1 MNSNLAKIKN
11 CSHKI
16 VKEKLTIKSRAY
28 FYCYK
33 CGKLIIVKDL
43 KIYESLNKGKFEF
56 NPIKMINQ
64 MILKQKKEIKI
75 IKDKFNNNNNMD
87 IMMQNNIYIKNREI
101 FIFFFEAILQQN
113 EL

>member
-1 MNSNLAKIKN
+1 MNSILSKIKN

-16 VKEKLTIKSRAY
+16 VKEKLIIKIRAY
-28 FYCYK
+28 FHCYK

-75 IKDKFNNNNNMD
+75 IKDKFNNI
-87 IMMQNNIYIKNREI
+87 IMKNNIYIIYVKNRDI
-101 FIFFFEAILQQN
+101 FIFI
-113 EL
+113 